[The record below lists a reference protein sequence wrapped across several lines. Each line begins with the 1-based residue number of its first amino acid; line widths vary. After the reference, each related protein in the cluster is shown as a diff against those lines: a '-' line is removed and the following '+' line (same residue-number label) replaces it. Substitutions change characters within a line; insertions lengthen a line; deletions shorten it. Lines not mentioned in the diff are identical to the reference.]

1 MRNIFWILPCIFCAQ
16 ICKHMNLAILQIYFP
31 YAKLTMV
38 VMKTEQ
44 LKLTLLKPLAGPNHT
59 FYYTDLIVE
68 WKGRFTFSQLE
79 SESTQIHAIHNK
91 SPDPSVFIAANISQL
106 LRN

>member
-16 ICKHMNLAILQIYFP
+16 ICKHMNLAILQIYFQ

-59 FYYTDLIVE
+59 FYYIDLIAE

-79 SESTQIHAIHNK
+79 SEST
-91 SPDPSVFIAANISQL
+91 
-106 LRN
+106 